1 MKYFEN
7 AEMEIISF
15 NVADVITTS
24 GVGDFKVDENGAIDS
39 ELDFVN
45 TLSGL

>member
-15 NVADVITTS
+15 NAADVITTS
-24 GVGDFKVDENGAIDS
+24 GEAGAFDSPLDFANGVSDENSYNG
-39 ELDFVN
+39 
-45 TLSGL
+45 

>member
-24 GVGDFKVDENGAIDS
+24 GEGAFDSPLDFANGVSDENSYNG
-39 ELDFVN
+39 
-45 TLSGL
+45 